1 MSNSGPPTTLYGIHR
16 GPIMTY
22 KELQAAR
29 DDGTVLVHRYAGYH
43 FFSRA
48 IKVWRDPLVGRVAK
62 IQPMDSSVYW
72 GGVRAVAYQLRE
84 EEWEDLR
91 PATAEELLT
100 SKMGLR
106 L

>member
-1 MSNSGPPTTLYGIHR
+1 
-16 GPIMTY
+16 MTY

-29 DDGTVLVHRYAGYH
+29 EDGTVLVHRYAGEEV
-43 FFSRA
+43 FTRA
-48 IKVWRDPLVGRVAK
+48 RKVWRHPIMGRVAK
-62 IQPMDSSVYW
+62 IQPMGEWAFQGAGAS
-72 GGVRAVAYQLRE
+72 GGCLFLQE
-84 EEWEDLR
+84 DEWEDLR